1 MRITESYRKE
11 VNMKRTATTV
21 ILLICIILILAFCFT
36 MLNLFHM
43 GKFRLSMMSNWL
55 CKQFLFNNG
64 ISIPE
69 EFADLDFRLQISFF
83 EAFPEAIGANG
94 SPAYDALMVNIRDAV
109 NAYYGIS

>member
-1 MRITESYRKE
+1 
-11 VNMKRTATTV
+11 MKRTATTV
-21 ILLICIILILAFCFT
+21 
-36 MLNLFHM
+36 
-43 GKFRLSMMSNWL
+43 NWL

-94 SPAYDALMVNIRDAV
+94 SPAYNALMVNIRDAV